1 MRLAVGNDAQEID
14 FTLDRNR
21 SRKHNPGIITHLDCA
36 DGIAIV
42 TEKTKQTQDLLNR
55 VQHNEEIDLYLNT
68 EKNRIHEFYSGTKD
82 IFKINQQ

>member
-21 SRKHNPGIITHLDCA
+21 SRKHNPSIITHLDCA

-42 TEKTKQTQDLLNR
+42 TEKMKQTQDLLNR

-68 EKNRIHEFYSGTKD
+68 KKNRIHEFYSGTKD